1 MPSDTSHPGA
11 TGANARYVRGLLDGY
26 HLPLVADTP
35 EARAAHDQ
43 HLMDAVA
50 ALHPEDDFEAR
61 LAVRIV
67 AMGVHAD
74 DALRS
79 AGLAAAAADPME
91 VRRCR
96 AQAVSM
102 ARQADSSLRTLRRM
116 QADRDKA
123 LAAMHPAAME
133 RAGYW
138 FHEIS
143 VPAPAPAPAELDE
156 VELFEAMHPDRAARI
171 RAAGGLPPDLD
182 FGPPEPHIVTGLLRT
197 GAMSHAMGLNPTNR
211 DSETESSHRP
221 GRLPAVGGA
230 NAASERQV
238 TAAATPVSPNEL
250 PIRREAQSSSSVS
263 WPTVPKLAR

>member
-11 TGANARYVRGLLDGY
+11 TGANARYVRGLLDSY

-182 FGPPEPHIVTGLLRT
+182 FGPPPPHIVAGLLRT
-197 GAMSHAMGLNPTNR
+197 AGKSHAMRHNPTNR
-211 DSETESSHRP
+211 DSETESSHRL
-221 GRLPAVGGA
+221 GQLPAVGVGGA
-230 NAASERQV
+230 DPASERPA
-238 TAAATPVSPNEL
+238 TGAAMLVSP
-250 PIRREAQSSSSVS
+250 PMFKS
-263 WPTVPKLAR
+263 TG

>member
-1 MPSDTSHPGA
+1 MPSDTSQPGD

-79 AGLAAAAADPME
+79 AGLAAGDPME

-102 ARQADSSLRTLRRM
+102 ARQADSTLRTLRRM

-143 VPAPAPAPAELDE
+143 VPAPAPRPAEAGPEPAPARILDE
-156 VELFEAMHPDRAARI
+156 VELFEVMHPDRAARI

-182 FGPPEPHIVTGLLRT
+182 FGPPPPHIVAGLLRT
-197 GAMSHAMGLNPTNR
+197 ASRAMRQNPTNR

-221 GRLPAVGGA
+221 GQMPAVGGPGA
-230 NAASERQV
+230 KSAVR
-238 TAAATPVSPNEL
+238 
-250 PIRREAQSSSSVS
+250 
-263 WPTVPKLAR
+263 

>member
-1 MPSDTSHPGA
+1 MPSDTPHPGA
-11 TGANARYVRGLLDGY
+11 SGANARYIRGLLAGY

-79 AGLAAAAADPME
+79 AGLAAGDPME

-102 ARQADSSLRTLRRM
+102 ARQADATLRTLWRM
-116 QADRDKA
+116 QATREKQLDK
-123 LAAMHPAAME
+123 MHPAAME

-138 FHEIS
+138 FRETS
-143 VPAPAPAPAELDE
+143 VPAPASSPARAEAARPRPAEPQLTEPGIDA
-156 VELFEAMHPDRAARI
+156 EAERYAVIYPVRAARI

-182 FGPPEPHIVTGLLRT
+182 FGPPEPEIVAGLLRT
-197 GAMSHAMGLNPTNR
+197 AAASHATRHDPTNR
-211 DSETESSHRP
+211 DNETELTPRSSQS
-221 GRLPAVGGA
+221 PAAGGA
-230 NAASERQV
+230 PPRI
-238 TAAATPVSPNEL
+238 T
-250 PIRREAQSSSSVS
+250 R
-263 WPTVPKLAR
+263 

>member
-1 MPSDTSHPGA
+1 MPSDTPHPGA
-11 TGANARYVRGLLDGY
+11 TGANARYIRGLLAGY

-43 HLMDAVA
+43 HLMDAVI

-61 LAVRIV
+61 LAVQIV

-79 AGLAAAAADPME
+79 AGLAAADPME

-96 AQAVSM
+96 AQAVSL
-102 ARQADSSLRTLRRM
+102 ARQADSSLRTLRRI

-123 LAAMHPAAME
+123 LAAMHPSAMG

-138 FHEIS
+138 FHEVS
-143 VPAPAPAPAELDE
+143 VPAPAPQPAEAAPAPAPAELDE
-156 VELFEAMHPDRAARI
+156 VELYAVIYPDRAARI

-182 FGPPEPHIVTGLLRT
+182 FGPPEPHIVAGLLRT
-197 GAMSHAMGLNPTNR
+197 ASASRVTRHNPDNR

-221 GRLPAVGGA
+221 GRLPAAGA
-230 NAASERQV
+230 TDPASE
-238 TAAATPVSPNEL
+238 L
-250 PIRREAQSSSSVS
+250 PML
-263 WPTVPKLAR
+263 KLTE

>member
-1 MPSDTSHPGA
+1 MPSDTSLPGA
-11 TGANARYVRGLLDGY
+11 TGANARYVRGLLAGY

-35 EARAAHDQ
+35 EARAEHDQ

-67 AMGVHAD
+67 AMGVHVD

-79 AGLAAAAADPME
+79 AGLAAADPAE

-102 ARQADSSLRTLRRM
+102 SRQADAMLRSLRRM

-123 LAAMHPAAME
+123 LAAMHPAAMG
-133 RAGYW
+133 RAGYS

-143 VPAPAPAPAELDE
+143 VPTPAPQPAEAAPAPAPAELDE
-156 VELFEAMHPDRAARI
+156 VELYEAMYPDRAARI

-182 FGPPEPHIVTGLLRT
+182 WGPPEPHIVAGLLRT
-197 GAMSHAMGLNPTNR
+197 GAPSHAARLNPANQ

-221 GRLPAVGGA
+221 GRLP
-230 NAASERQV
+230 R
-238 TAAATPVSPNEL
+238 
-250 PIRREAQSSSSVS
+250 
-263 WPTVPKLAR
+263 LAR

>member
-1 MPSDTSHPGA
+1 
-11 TGANARYVRGLLDGY
+11 
-26 HLPLVADTP
+26 
-35 EARAAHDQ
+35 
-43 HLMDAVA
+43 MDAVA

-79 AGLAAAAADPME
+79 AGLAAADPME

-123 LAAMHPAAME
+123 LAAMHPAAMG

-138 FHEIS
+138 FHEVS
-143 VPAPAPAPAELDE
+143 VPAPAPQPAEAAPAAAPAELDE
-156 VELFEAMHPDRAARI
+156 VELYAVMYPDRAARI

-182 FGPPEPHIVTGLLRT
+182 FGPPEPHIVAGLLRT
-197 GAMSHAMGLNPTNR
+197 GASSHAMRHNPTNR

-221 GRLPAVGGA
+221 ARLAAVGGA
-230 NAASERQV
+230 GVA
-238 TAAATPVSPNEL
+238 
-250 PIRREAQSSSSVS
+250 
-263 WPTVPKLAR
+263 LARPAT

>member
-1 MPSDTSHPGA
+1 MPSDTCHPGA
-11 TGANARYVRGLLDGY
+11 TGANARYVRGLLAGY

-35 EARAAHDQ
+35 EARAEHDQ
-43 HLMDAVA
+43 HLMEAVA

-79 AGLAAAAADPME
+79 AGLAAADPAE

-102 ARQADSSLRTLRRM
+102 SRQADAMLRTLRRI
-116 QADRDKA
+116 QAERDKA

-138 FHEIS
+138 FHEIT
-143 VPAPAPAPAELDE
+143 VPAPAPQPAEVAPKPDLDE
-156 VELFEAMHPDRAARI
+156 VELYEAMYPDRAARI

-182 FGPPEPHIVTGLLRT
+182 WGPPEPHIVAGLLRR
-197 GAMSHAMGLNPTNR
+197 GAASHGTRLNPANR

-221 GRLPAVGGA
+221 GQLP
-230 NAASERQV
+230 R
-238 TAAATPVSPNEL
+238 
-250 PIRREAQSSSSVS
+250 
-263 WPTVPKLAR
+263 LAR

>member
-1 MPSDTSHPGA
+1 MPADTCQPGA
-11 TGANARYVRGLLDGY
+11 TGANARYVRGLLAGY

-35 EARAAHDQ
+35 EARAEHDQ
-43 HLMDAVA
+43 HLMDAVT

-79 AGLAAAAADPME
+79 AGLAAADPAE

-102 ARQADSSLRTLRRM
+102 SRQADAMLRTLRRI
-116 QADRDKA
+116 QAERDKA
-123 LAAMHPAAME
+123 LASMHPGAME

-143 VPAPAPAPAELDE
+143 MPAPAPQPAEAAPAPAELDE
-156 VELFEAMHPDRAARI
+156 VELYAAMYPDRAARI
-171 RAAGGLPPDLD
+171 QAAGGLPPDLD
-182 FGPPEPHIVTGLLRT
+182 WGPPEPHIVAGLLRT
-197 GAMSHAMGLNPTNR
+197 GAASHAARLNPANR

-221 GRLPAVGGA
+221 GRLP
-230 NAASERQV
+230 R
-238 TAAATPVSPNEL
+238 
-250 PIRREAQSSSSVS
+250 
-263 WPTVPKLAR
+263 LAR